1 MKINK
6 FIQDKLTVEN
16 VVAFYCLVKC
26 YNVATISESSLLY
39 IERCFPIVVETQNFL
54 HLDFINVAKILGSSE
69 LNIHSE
75 VEVFNAAIT
84 WLKHNIEERSKY
96 AKQLLLKVRFSL
108 LTEHAIKHISN
119 CNSMPTKNIDISTIV
134 KEISLNQKTF
144 YSAKT
149 KYYYTSRYCSQINF
163 KVLLCGG
170 RSEEH
175 NLAVRN
181 VHQIDGSTLKH
192 EKDVSSMTIVRR
204 RSEAVCLKGKVY
216 VLGGIDNVYRL
227 VKSVEKYS
235 PATNI
240 WNKVANMFDER
251 KDFCA
256 CAFVDKIFVL
266 GGCCFNG
273 EWIVTNSCLQ
283 FNLNDNSWK
292 EIREMN
298 DEKDGAACV
307 VFQGNIVVS
316 GGMNNDNNELNTVES
331 YDVFGDKWTSMP
343 NMINS
348 HSYHSLV
355 VVKDKLFVIGNEIYF
370 CEVFDNVS
378 KNFVS
383 FKHPPSMSYNKSV
396 AIGNR
401 IVVFQEN
408 QSTILCYD
416 VDKDEW
422 SEESCE
428 VTKYLDDFSC
438 AKLHCY

>member
-1 MKINK
+1 M
-6 FIQDKLTVEN
+6 
-16 VVAFYCLVKC
+16 
-26 YNVATISESSLLY
+26 
-39 IERCFPIVVETQNFL
+39 
-54 HLDFINVAKILGSSE
+54 
-69 LNIHSE
+69 
-75 VEVFNAAIT
+75 
-84 WLKHNIEERSKY
+84 
-96 AKQLLLKVRFSL
+96 
-108 LTEHAIKHISN
+108 
-119 CNSMPTKNIDISTIV
+119 
-134 KEISLNQKTF
+134 
-144 YSAKT
+144 
-149 KYYYTSRYCSQINF
+149 
-163 KVLLCGG
+163 
-170 RSEEH
+170 
-175 NLAVRN
+175 
-181 VHQIDGSTLKH
+181 
-192 EKDVSSMTIVRR
+192 
-204 RSEAVCLKGKVY
+204 
-216 VLGGIDNVYRL
+216 
-227 VKSVEKYS
+227 
-235 PATNI
+235 
-240 WNKVANMFDER
+240 
-251 KDFCA
+251 
-256 CAFVDKIFVL
+256 
-266 GGCCFNG
+266 
-273 EWIVTNSCLQ
+273 Q

-292 EIREMN
+292 EICEMN
-298 DEKDGAACV
+298 EVKDGAACV

-316 GGMNNDNNELNTVES
+316 GGVDNNNNRLNTVES

-383 FKHPPSMSYNKSV
+383 LKHPPSMSYNKSV